1 MRNRV
6 NVSKVGESENSS
18 QAGMDFSDD
27 QVVLNSESLEVRL
40 EKLRETYKNGKT
52 RSSAWRKTQL
62 KAILKLLRENEDEI
76 YKALDDD
83 LGKPR
88 VETYRDEIGV
98 LVKSLNFALSSLDKW
113 MSPKS
118 GRIPL
123 LFFPA
128 SGEVVPEPL
137 GLVLIF
143 SSWNFPLNL
152 ALEPVIGAIS
162 AGNTVV
168 LKPSELAPSCS
179 SFLAN
184 TIPWYLDNDAIKVI
198 EGGPDVGAQL
208 LEHKWDKIFFTGN
221 PRVGRIVMT
230 AAAKHL
236 TPVTLELGGKCPAVV
251 DSHLSSSNLKVA
263 VDRIA
268 WGKWGTCAG
277 QTCASVD
284 YVLVEEKLA
293 PTLIEL
299 LKKTLKKF
307 QCEDP
312 KNVARVVNK
321 RHFLRLTNLL
331 QDPGVRDSIVHGGS
345 QDEAK
350 LLIEPTIL
358 LDPPLEAEIMTEEI
372 FGPLLPV
379 ITVKSIDESIEFIN
393 QRPKPLALYA
403 FTNDENLKKRVVSQ
417 TSSGSVTFNDVI
429 VHLVCDELPFG
440 GVGQSGFG
448 KYHGKYSFDT
458 FSHGKGVL
466 RRSFLIEIG
475 PRFPPWNDFKLA
487 FVKLCYEFDYFGLLL
502 LMLGLKRY

>member
-6 NVSKVGESENSS
+6 NIPKVDESQNSS
-18 QAGMDFSDD
+18 QAGMDFSND
-27 QVVLNSESLEVRL
+27 QVVLNSESLEMRL
-40 EKLRETYKNGKT
+40 EKLRQTYKNGKT
-52 RSSAWRKTQL
+52 RSSVWRKTQL
-62 KAILKLLRENEDEI
+62 KALLKLLRENEEDI
-76 YKALDDD
+76 YKALYDD

-88 VETYRDEIGV
+88 VETYRDE
-98 LVKSLNFALSSLDKW
+98 
-113 MSPKS
+113 

-143 SSWNFPLNL
+143 SSWNFPLDL

-162 AGNTVV
+162 AGNTMV

-184 TIPWYLDNDAIKVI
+184 TIPRYLDNDAIKVI

-236 TPVTLELGGKCPAVV
+236 TPVTLELGGKCPAIV
-251 DSHLSSSNLKVA
+251 DSHLSSSNLK
-263 VDRIA
+263 
-268 WGKWGTCAG
+268 
-277 QTCASVD
+277 
-284 YVLVEEKLA
+284 
-293 PTLIEL
+293 TLCIL
-299 LKKTLKKF
+299 
-307 QCEDP
+307 
-312 KNVARVVNK
+312 VVNK
-321 RHFLRLTNLL
+321 RHFERLTNLL
-331 QDPGVRDSIVHGGS
+331 RDPGVLDSIVHGGS
-345 QDEAK
+345 LDEAK

-358 LDPPLEAEIMTEEI
+358 LDPPLEAEIVTEEI

>member
-1 MRNRV
+1 
-6 NVSKVGESENSS
+6 
-18 QAGMDFSDD
+18 MDYSND
-27 QVVLNSESLEVRL
+27 QVVLSNESLEVRL
-40 EKLRETYKNGKT
+40 EKLRETYRNGKT
-52 RSSAWRKTQL
+52 RASSWRKTQL
-62 KAILKLLRENEDEI
+62 RAMLALLRENEEQI

-88 VETYRDEIGV
+88 VETYRDEVGI

-128 SGEVVPEPL
+128 TGEVVPEPL
-137 GLVLIF
+137 GFVLIF
-143 SSWNFPLNL
+143 SSWNFPLSL
-152 ALEPVIGAIS
+152 ALEPVIGAMS
-162 AGNTVV
+162 AGNTLV

-184 TIPWYLDNDAIKVI
+184 TIPRYLDNDAVKVI
-198 EGGPDVGAQL
+198 EGGADVGAHL
-208 LEHKWDKIFFTGN
+208 LEHKWDKMFFTGN
-221 PRVGRIVMT
+221 PRVGRIVMS

-236 TPVTLELGGKCPAVV
+236 TPVTLELGGKCPVII
-251 DSHLSSSNLKVA
+251 DSRLSSSNLKVA
-263 VDRIA
+263 VERIA

-277 QTCASVD
+277 QACLAVD

-299 LKKTLKKF
+299 LKRTLKKF
-307 QCEDP
+307 HGDDP
-312 KNVARVVNK
+312 KNIARVVNK
-321 RHFLRLTNLL
+321 RHFVRLAHLL
-331 QDPGVRDSIVHGGS
+331 HDPGVLDSIVHGGS
-345 QDEAK
+345 LNEEN
-350 LLIEPTIL
+350 LFIEPTIL

-379 ITVKSIDESIEFIN
+379 ITVKNIDESIEFIN

-403 FTNDENLKKRVVSQ
+403 FTNDENLKKQVISQ

-429 VHLVCDELPFG
+429 VQFVCDELPFG
-440 GVGQSGFG
+440 GVGQSGLG

-466 RRSFLIEIG
+466 RGSFLIEIG
-475 PRFPPWNDFKLA
+475 ARYPPWNDFKLA
-487 FVKLCYEFDYFGLLL
+487 FLKLCYDFDYLGLLL